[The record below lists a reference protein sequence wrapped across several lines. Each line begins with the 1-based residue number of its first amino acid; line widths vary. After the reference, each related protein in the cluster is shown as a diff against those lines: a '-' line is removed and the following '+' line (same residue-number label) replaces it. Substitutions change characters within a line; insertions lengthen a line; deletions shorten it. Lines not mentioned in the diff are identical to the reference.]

1 MVRQIIL
8 AVALLLAAG
17 SNASAELNLGEILG
31 KVPALKQGIAY
42 SLADNK
48 INYLST
54 VEVVKWKG
62 LSLEAGYAGAAE
74 ETNHK
79 AVGVVSYQV
88 ARLKDF
94 GVELPVLDLV
104 ELNVGYYVGVG
115 RIQFTGDTDN
125 DNELDHGIS
134 ATLISLKF

>member
-8 AVALLLAAG
+8 AAALLLAVV
-17 SNASAELNLGEILG
+17 SNASAELNLGEVLG
-31 KVPALKQGIAY
+31 KVPAMKQGIAY

-54 VEVVKWKG
+54 VEIVKWKG
-62 LSLEAGYAGAAE
+62 FALEAGYAGAAE

-104 ELNVGYYVGVG
+104 ELNVGYYVGYG
-115 RIQFTGDTDN
+115 RIQFSGDTDN
-125 DNELDHGIS
+125 DNELDHGLS